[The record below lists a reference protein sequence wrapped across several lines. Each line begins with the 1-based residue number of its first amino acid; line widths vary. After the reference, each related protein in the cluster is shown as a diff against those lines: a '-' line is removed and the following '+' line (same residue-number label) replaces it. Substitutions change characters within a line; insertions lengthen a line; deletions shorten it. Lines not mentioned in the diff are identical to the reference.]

1 MKGADSRRRLFF
13 ALWPD
18 AGVRQQLAAAARH
31 WTRYP
36 VAAAN
41 LHMTLQFLG
50 ARTAAEMACCCE
62 AAGQLQ
68 GEAFELQLD
77 YLGGWTKPRVQ
88 WLGTSHIP
96 PALLQLVEQLQAA
109 LLPCGIAAAPRRY
122 VPHVTLS
129 RKEKNPRIQAGL
141 TPVCWQVRDF
151 VLAESVSTP
160 QGVRYDVLQRWAFAN
175 GSRETGDI
183 H

>member
-1 MKGADSRRRLFF
+1 MKGADGTRRLFF

-18 AGVRQQLAAAARH
+18 ADVRKQLAVAARQ
-31 WTRYP
+31 WTRRP
-36 VAAAN
+36 VADAN
-41 LHMTLQFLG
+41 LHLTLQFLG
-50 ARTAAEMACCCE
+50 GRTAAELACCRE
-62 AAGQLQ
+62 AAGTVQ

-109 LLPCGIAAAPRRY
+109 LLPCGIDAPTRRY

-129 RKEKNPRIQAGL
+129 RKEKNPRVQAGL
-141 TPVCWQVRDF
+141 APVCWQVEDF
-151 VLAESVSTP
+151 VLAESVSTE
-160 QGVRYDVLQRWAFAN
+160 QGVRYDVLQRWPLS
-175 GSRETGDI
+175 GP
-183 H
+183 